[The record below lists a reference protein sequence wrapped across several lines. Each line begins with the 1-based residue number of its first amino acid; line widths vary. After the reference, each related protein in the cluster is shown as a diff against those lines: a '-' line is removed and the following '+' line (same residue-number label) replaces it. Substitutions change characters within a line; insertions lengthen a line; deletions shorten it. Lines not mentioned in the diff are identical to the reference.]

1 MSVRCWKCGSKNV
14 TVTVMN
20 EQSYSIG
27 KGVAGTLLF
36 GPGGA
41 AMGVNGKSEEK
52 VKYVCQACG
61 EISPICMAQS
71 MSKQIDEEIAEG
83 DSILLPSLKSSYPN
97 IEWEP
102 LQETKEEE
110 KTFDFSKLITEIDR
124 DILVDLI
131 TEIGE
136 PITLIALRRQLAERM
151 GVDEDN
157 IATFTVFNRIQDL
170 AEDFGVVRIPVKKIT
185 YYTTIYGYTY
195 YVETLIEHIKDTQ
208 RDISKSE
215 KQMLLLAYDNVLEQ
229 CDSEK
234 KEEVVGKFNQLQEL
248 MKNCEEY
255 DAVVDLMSKN
265 TIPDYAKA
273 IRKLNSVLVPANW
286 KNSHELLLDCQHRV
300 EKLKEAK
307 LRQSRKEN
315 GLCPYCGGNFKG
327 FFTRTCAQCGRKKDY

>member
-1 MSVRCWKCGSKNV
+1 MCGSKNV

-52 VKYVCQACG
+52 KKYVCQACG
-61 EISPICMAQS
+61 EISPICMAQN
-71 MSKQIDEEIAEG
+71 MSKQIDEEIAKG
-83 DSILLPSLKSSYPN
+83 DSIFLPSLKSSYPN

-102 LQETKEEE
+102 RQETREEEKE

-136 PITLIALRRQLAERM
+136 PITLIDLRRQLAERM

-157 IATFTVFNRIQDL
+157 IATFTVSSRIRDL
-170 AEDFGVVRIPVKKIT
+170 AEDFGVVRIPVKKT
-185 YYTTIYGYTY
+185 SYYTTIYGYTY

-234 KEEVVGKFNQLQEL
+234 KEEIMGKFNQLQEL
-248 MKNCEEY
+248 MKICEEY
-255 DAVVDLMSKN
+255 DAVADLMSKN
-265 TIPDYAKA
+265 TIPDYQKA
-273 IRKLNSVLVPANW
+273 IDLLSKGLVPNHW
-286 KNSHELLLDCQHRV
+286 KDSEDLLAKCQQNL
-300 EKLKEAK
+300 ENLKEAK
-307 LRQSRKEN
+307 LKTSRKEN

-327 FFTRTCAQCGRKKDY
+327 FFTRSCAQCGRKKDY